1 MVDGTEMPVSLEKR
15 VSDSGLRIVWV
26 QSEIACFTVDSELV
40 PNAIV
45 ATYQCV
51 IGLCHAFGKTG
62 GVSRDRPDTRQIVV
76 RVNIRRRW
84 NVETGWYMTVF
95 NYRVMPYD

>member
-1 MVDGTEMPVSLEKR
+1 MQIISRSREAKLERARLQRSSPDMVDGTEMPVSLEKR

-62 GVSRDRPDTRQIVV
+62 GI
-76 RVNIRRRW
+76 
-84 NVETGWYMTVF
+84 G
-95 NYRVMPYD
+95 